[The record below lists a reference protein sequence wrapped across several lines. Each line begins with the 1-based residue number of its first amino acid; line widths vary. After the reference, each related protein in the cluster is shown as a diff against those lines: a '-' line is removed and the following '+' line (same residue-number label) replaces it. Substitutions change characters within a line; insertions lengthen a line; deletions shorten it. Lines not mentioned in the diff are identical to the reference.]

1 MVEDVVSAKVFGIA
15 DELREFVFRG
25 CVEFLFRFDESPI
38 ITNSPVVGGDFCV
51 DKSDDTVLSCRLRER
66 MAYPVQVFLD
76 AGHGLLRTKSF
87 QGAKV
92 AFLTIGS

>member
-1 MVEDVVSAKVFGIA
+1 
-15 DELREFVFRG
+15 
-25 CVEFLFRFDESPI
+25 
-38 ITNSPVVGGDFCV
+38 
-51 DKSDDTVLSCRLRER
+51 

-92 AFLTIGS
+92 IFLTIGS